1 MAMRS
6 NARTCNKGDP
16 TMHLEQYKTTFW
28 QKALQAIGA
37 TLAMTVLALFFMF
50 ALFNFMLGCE
60 TWDETYWTERNSCIT
75 PAQFLMLD

>member
-1 MAMRS
+1 MRY

-37 TLAMTVLALFFMF
+37 TLAMTVLALLFMF
-50 ALFNFMLGCE
+50 AFFNFMLGCE